1 MTKTSH
7 RNLNPLG
14 RKNNLKMKIISLI
27 IPIYNEDQHLLRF
40 ITQLDTLKL
49 LLEKELIFIDDNSS
63 DNSYSILN
71 NFNFISKVIIFHQPT
86 NQGKGSAIKKG
97 IELATGDLIGVQ
109 DADFEYDMRDIPNII
124 QPILDDKADVVYGS
138 RFMKGNLQVHRTFH
152 ILINY
157 FLTLMSNLFSGI
169 YLSDM
174 ETCYKFFKSS
184 IIKNI
189 ELRSNRFGFEPEIT
203 AKIARLKI
211 RVMEVPISYYPRNYL
226 EGKKISWKD
235 GVAAIKHILFF
246 NLIYSKED
254 FFKKE
259 IPEDLLP
266 KDRNWL

>member
-1 MTKTSH
+1 MNK
-7 RNLNPLG
+7 
-14 RKNNLKMKIISLI
+14 ISLI

-40 ITQLDTLKL
+40 ISQLDTLEL
-49 LLEKELIFIDDNSS
+49 PLEKELIFIDDNST
-63 DNSYSILN
+63 DNSYSILIN
-71 NFNFISKVIIFHQPT
+71 YKFLSKIIIFHQTP
-86 NQGKGSAIKKG
+86 NQGKGSAIKIG
-97 IELATGDLIGVQ
+97 IELATGDLIGIQ
-109 DADFEYDMRDIPNII
+109 DADFEYDMSDIPKII

-138 RFMKGNLQVHRTFH
+138 RFMKGNHQVHRTFH
-152 ILINY
+152 LLINY

-174 ETCYKFFKSS
+174 ETCYKFFKSD

-189 ELRSNRFGFEPEIT
+189 ELKSNRFGFEPEIT

-235 GVAAIKHILFF
+235 GIAAIKHILFF
-246 NLIYSKED
+246 NIIYSKES

-259 IPEDLLP
+259 IPDDLLP
-266 KDRNWL
+266 KDKNWL